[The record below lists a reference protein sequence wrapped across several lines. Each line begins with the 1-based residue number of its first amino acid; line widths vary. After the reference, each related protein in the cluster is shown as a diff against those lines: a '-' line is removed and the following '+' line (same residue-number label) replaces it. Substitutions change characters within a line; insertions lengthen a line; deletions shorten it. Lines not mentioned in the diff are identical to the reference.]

1 LKASLNGQARA
12 FGEAAD
18 TLLDDL
24 IRAIHQAR
32 EGPPQDLTAHFQN
45 RLDEFKRLCE
55 SHRDSAH
62 NKTRA
67 LAREFLNDWE
77 AIWIVVA
84 HPYLP
89 LTNNEAERA
98 LRHWVIARRIS
109 QGTRT
114 EQGSRAVS
122 LLASVIETCR
132 KRHILPWPYIAQVVA
147 ERRKGN
153 PAPPL
158 PAAA

>member
-1 LKASLNGQARA
+1 LDA
-12 FGEAAD
+12 F
-18 TLLDDL
+18 
-24 IRAIHQAR
+24 R
-32 EGPPQDLTAHFQN
+32 
-45 RLDEFKRLCE
+45 RLCE
-55 SHRDSAH
+55 PHRDSAH
-62 NKTRA
+62 EKTRA

-77 AIWIVVA
+77 AVWIVVA

-98 LRHWVIARRIS
+98 LRHWVIARLLS

-114 EQGSRAVS
+114 EEGSRAFA
-122 LLASVIETCR
+122 LLASVIDTCR
-132 KRHILPWPYIAQVVA
+132 RRHLLPWPYLAQVIA